1 MHWFILDFAAGSH
14 ETRAS
19 VVTFLM
25 PSSYESYRWEVSREP
40 RCLGQKGSSVPL
52 AQNGSDQF
60 ELKRTAPSSSVR
72 LLTTDEV
79 LRGPSDAPSYCGIGK
94 GSRPD
99 CSQCAQRYLFVT
111 WVRSVTLANGS
122 SFLLC
127 FISAFDIA
135 DCRTSVEA
143 NYAAEDRERDT
154 TTGGPRVSI
163 QTNAPACEQLL

>member
-1 MHWFILDFAAGSH
+1 MTYETETSFARWDSKGFPMHWFILDFAAGSH
-14 ETRAS
+14 DTRAS

-25 PSSYESYRWEVSREP
+25 PSSYESYRWAVSREP
-40 RCLGQKGSSVPL
+40 RFLGQKGASVRL

-72 LLTTDEV
+72 LLTTDEF
-79 LRGPSDAPSYCGIGK
+79 LRGPSGAPSYCGIGK

-122 SFLLC
+122 QIEFLALFHFC
-127 FISAFDIA
+127 IRHSRLQDFGGGEPR
-135 DCRTSVEA
+135 CRRSRT
-143 NYAAEDRERDT
+143 
-154 TTGGPRVSI
+154 
-163 QTNAPACEQLL
+163 